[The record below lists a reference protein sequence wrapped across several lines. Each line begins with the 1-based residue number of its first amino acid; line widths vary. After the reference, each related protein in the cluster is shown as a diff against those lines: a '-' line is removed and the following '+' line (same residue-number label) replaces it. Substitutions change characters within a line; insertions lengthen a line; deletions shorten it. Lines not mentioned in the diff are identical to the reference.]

1 MLTCAVS
8 CSCCLTSRSVSFAS
22 SDASASVL
30 AAPDGDA
37 TPCSLPSRLR
47 LRSPALLS
55 AAALSSS
62 VLELRS
68 MVFSFAAASF
78 AAAASSGVA
87 AAAAASFAAACFF
100 AAACSSGVA
109 AASAASAV
117 AAAAAASRLR
127 RRGEGLTGVLSVEY
141 SSLTAAD

>member
-78 AAAASSGVA
+78 AAA
-87 AAAAASFAAACFF
+87 CFF